1 MLCTC
6 SNSTATVSNCQIFAV
21 LNKRQTVNLEH
32 AITCPE
38 LLNSCSVNKTV
49 SKKYGVMSC
58 YPMKQRKKSQGVSIT
73 KKKFWHKKL
82 WQAKDY
88 YKI

>member
-21 LNKRQTVNLEH
+21 LNERQTVNLEH

-49 SKKYGVMSC
+49 SKKYGIMSC
-58 YPMKQRKKSQGVSIT
+58 CQWNKEKKVKVFQ
-73 KKKFWHKKL
+73 
-82 WQAKDY
+82 
-88 YKI
+88 

>member
-1 MLCTC
+1 MVCNC
-6 SNSTATVSNCQIFAV
+6 SNSTTTVLNCQIFAV
-21 LNKRQTVNLEH
+21 LSERQTVNLEH

-38 LLNSCSVNKTV
+38 LLNSCSVNKTA

-58 YPMKQRKKSQGVSIT
+58 CPVKLRKKSQGVSIT
-73 KKKFWHKKL
+73 KKKLWHKKL